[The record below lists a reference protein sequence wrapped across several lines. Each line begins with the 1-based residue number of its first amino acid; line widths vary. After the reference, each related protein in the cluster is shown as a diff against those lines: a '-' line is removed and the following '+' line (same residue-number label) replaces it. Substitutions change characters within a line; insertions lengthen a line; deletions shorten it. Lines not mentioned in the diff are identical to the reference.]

1 MNNQII
7 KETVYLQKLTR
18 EIINS
23 HVYQKLICDNKI
35 YEDKVFH

>member
-7 KETVYLQKLTR
+7 KETVYLQKLKR
-18 EIINS
+18 MIINS
-23 HVYQKLICDNKI
+23 HVYLKLICENKI